1 MRKTIV
7 GILLAGVL
15 ALNFVQTATAGQVMD
30 RILKKGELVVG
41 TTGEQPPLNAT
52 NKKGDIIGLD
62 ADIAR
67 IIADALEVRLVFK
80 TMPFNDL
87 LPAVSAGKVDM
98 VISSMTITPKRNRTL
113 AFVGPYYMSGKGLLT
128 KSKNLSKLQNPEAIN
143 DSQLSVAVLKDS
155 TSQAYAE
162 KAASKSKIVKT
173 KSYDAAIGMLLVDK
187 VDAIIA
193 DFPFC
198 AFSAYRYKD
207 KGLVAGESPISYEP
221 LGIVV
226 TEDTLMI
233 NWLENF
239 IETLKGTGLLR
250 QLHAR
255 WFKDGSWIKTL
266 R

>member
-1 MRKTIV
+1 MRKAIV
-7 GILLAGVL
+7 GVLLASVL
-15 ALNFVQTATAGQVMD
+15 ALYFVQTAAAGQVMD

-80 TMPFNDL
+80 TMPFNGL
-87 LPAVSAGKVDM
+87 LPAVTAGKVDM
-98 VISSMTITPKRNRTL
+98 VISSVTITPQRNRTL

-128 KSKNLSKLQNPEAIN
+128 KSKTLAKLRTPEAMN
-143 DSQLSVAVLKDS
+143 DSNIAVAVLKDS
-155 TSQAYAE
+155 TSQSFAE
-162 KAASKSKIVKT
+162 KTAAKAKIVKT

-187 VDAIIA
+187 VDAVVA

-198 AFSAYRYKD
+198 AFAAYRYKD

-226 TEDTLMI
+226 AEDTLMI
-233 NWLENF
+233 NWLDNF

-255 WFKDGSWIKTL
+255 WFQDGSWIKTL

>member
-1 MRKTIV
+1 MRRAFV
-7 GILLAGVL
+7 GVLLASVL
-15 ALNFVQTATAGQVMD
+15 ALYFVQTAAAGQVMD

-67 IIADALEVRLVFK
+67 LIADTLEVRLVFK

-87 LPAVSAGKVDM
+87 LPAVSVGKVDM
-98 VISSMTITPKRNRTL
+98 VISSMTITPQRNRTL
-113 AFVGPYYMSGKGLLT
+113 AFVGPYYMSGKGLIT
-128 KSKNLSKLQNPEAIN
+128 KSKTLAKLQSTGAMN
-143 DSQLSVAVLKDS
+143 DSSMSVAVLKDS
-155 TSQAYAE
+155 TSQAFAE
-162 KAASKSKIVKT
+162 KNAAKAKIVKT

-187 VDAIIA
+187 VDAVIA

-198 AFSAYRYKD
+198 AFTAYRYKD
-207 KGLVAGESPISYEP
+207 KGIVAGEAPISYEP

-226 TEDTLMI
+226 AEDALMI

-239 IETLKGTGLLR
+239 IDTLKGTGLLR

-255 WFKDGSWIKTL
+255 WFKDGSWIKDL

>member
-1 MRKTIV
+1 MKKAFSGV
-7 GILLAGVL
+7 LLAIVMVFSL
-15 ALNFVQTATAGQVMD
+15 VHTAAAGPVMD
-30 RILKKGELVVG
+30 RILKKGELLVG

-52 NKKGDIIGLD
+52 SKSGEIIGMD

-67 IIADALEVRLVFK
+67 IIAKSLGVRLKFK
-80 TMPFNDL
+80 SMPFNDL
-87 LPAVSAGKVDM
+87 LPAVEAGKIDM
-98 VISSMTITPKRNRTL
+98 VISSMTITPQRNRKL

-128 KSKNLSKLQNPEAIN
+128 KRKNLAKLQKPEAMN
-143 DSQLSVAVLKDS
+143 DSSISVAVLKDS
-155 TSQAYAE
+155 TSQNFAE
-162 KAASKSKIVKT
+162 QTASKAKIVKT

-198 AFSAYRYKD
+198 AFTAYRYRD
-207 KGLVAGESPISYEP
+207 KGIVAGESPISFEP

-226 TEDTLMI
+226 VEDALMI

-239 IETLKGTGLLR
+239 INMLKGTGLLNKI
-250 QLHAR
+250 HAR
-255 WFKDGSWIKTL
+255 WFKDGSWIENV

>member
-1 MRKTIV
+1 MKKTFWGV
-7 GILLAGVL
+7 FLATVMTISL
-15 ALNFVQTATAGQVMD
+15 VQAAVAGPVMD

-52 NKKGDIIGLD
+52 SKKGEIIGMD
-62 ADIAR
+62 ADIALV
-67 IIADALEVRLVFK
+67 IAKGLDVRLTFK

-87 LPAVSAGKVDM
+87 LPAVAAGKIDM
-98 VISSMTITPKRNRTL
+98 IISSMTITPQRNRKL

-128 KSKNLSKLQNPEAIN
+128 KSKNLARMQKPGALN
-143 DSQLSVAVLKDS
+143 DSSFSVAVLKDS
-155 TSQAYAE
+155 TSQKFAE
-162 KAASKSKIVKT
+162 QTAAKAKIVQT

-198 AFSAYRYKD
+198 AFTAYRYKD
-207 KGLVAGESPISYEP
+207 KGLVAGESPISWEP

-226 TEDTLMI
+226 AEDALMI
-233 NWLENF
+233 NWLDNF
-239 IETLKGTGLLR
+239 IDMLKGTGLLK
-250 QLHAR
+250 QIHAR
-255 WFKDGSWIKTL
+255 WFKDGSWIQNV

>member
-1 MRKTIV
+1 MKK
-7 GILLAGVL
+7 AFSGVL
-15 ALNFVQTATAGQVMD
+15 LVIVMVFSFVHTAAAGPVMD
-30 RILKKGELVVG
+30 RILKKGELLVG

-52 NKKGDIIGLD
+52 SKSGEIIGMD

-67 IIADALEVRLVFK
+67 IIAKSLGVRLKFK
-80 TMPFNDL
+80 SMSFNDL
-87 LPAVSAGKVDM
+87 LPAVEAGKIDM
-98 VISSMTITPKRNRTL
+98 VISSMTITPQRNRKL

-128 KSKNLSKLQNPEAIN
+128 KRKNLAKLQKPEAMN
-143 DSQLSVAVLKDS
+143 DSSISVAVLKDS
-155 TSQAYAE
+155 TSQTFAE
-162 KAASKSKIVKT
+162 QTTSKAKIVKT

-198 AFSAYRYKD
+198 AFTAYRYKD
-207 KGLVAGESPISYEP
+207 KGIVAGESPISFEP

-226 TEDTLMI
+226 IEDALMI

-239 IETLKGTGLLR
+239 INMLKGTGLLN
-250 QLHAR
+250 QIHAR
-255 WFKDGSWIKTL
+255 WFKDGSWIGNV

>member
-1 MRKTIV
+1 MKK
-7 GILLAGVL
+7 AFSGVL
-15 ALNFVQTATAGQVMD
+15 LVIIMVFSLVHTAAAGPVMD
-30 RILKKGELVVG
+30 RILKKGELLVG

-52 NKKGDIIGLD
+52 SKSGEIIGMD

-67 IIADALEVRLVFK
+67 IIAKSLGVRLKFK
-80 TMPFNDL
+80 SMPFNDL
-87 LPAVSAGKVDM
+87 LPAVEAGKIDM
-98 VISSMTITPKRNRTL
+98 VISSMTITPQRNRKL

-128 KSKNLSKLQNPEAIN
+128 KRKNLAKLQKPEAMN
-143 DSQLSVAVLKDS
+143 DSSLSVAVLKDS
-155 TSQAYAE
+155 TSQAFAE
-162 KAASKSKIVKT
+162 RTASKAKIVKT

-198 AFSAYRYKD
+198 AFTAYRYRD
-207 KGLVAGESPISYEP
+207 KGIVAGESPISFEP

-226 TEDTLMI
+226 VEDALMI

-239 IETLKGTGLLR
+239 INMLKGTGLLNKI
-250 QLHAR
+250 HAR
-255 WFKDGSWIKTL
+255 WFKDGSWIENV